1 MNDTLP
7 KEVHRQKA
15 LSSRDMPFTPQGYL
29 MLYVESCANEEING
43 YFHKQRMRQGCRKLQ
58 YRVGEIKSCARH
70 GLG

>member
-1 MNDTLP
+1 MNDTLT

-15 LSSRDMPFTPQGYL
+15 LFSRDMPFTPLGYL

-58 YRVGEIKSCARH
+58 YRVGVN
-70 GLG
+70 